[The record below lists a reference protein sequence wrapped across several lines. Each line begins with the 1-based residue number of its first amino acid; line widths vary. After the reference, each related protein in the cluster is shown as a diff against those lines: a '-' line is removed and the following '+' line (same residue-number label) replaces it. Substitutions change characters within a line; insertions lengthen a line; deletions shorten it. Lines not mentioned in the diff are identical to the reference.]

1 MSEQVLTSNEIFC
14 WQRGVTPLH
23 LACRHGHTQV
33 VRLLVDHG
41 GDVNLPSRGGV
52 CSLHLAARCGH
63 SHVVELLL
71 DKGEF
76 YMHLPFVYFKLFFSV
91 SQVCWQLLNGVS
103 KKMSDVKAAILISWN
118 QLILTNLTY
127 IKQSSLT
134 DIASFP
140 NWKWPWYYSI
150 LYTHRSGNAQ
160 DAVVLQLCYWGR
172 PLRPSSN
179 SCYATAHDGCWAIRY
194 QMRSLGNMLH

>member
-76 YMHLPFVYFKLFFSV
+76 YMHLPFVYFRLFSV
-91 SQVCWQLLNGVS
+91 SQFCWQLLNGVS
-103 KKMSDVKAAILISWN
+103 KKMSDVKDAILVSWN

-127 IKQSSLT
+127 IKQTYLT
-134 DIASFP
+134 DFQTQNGLGITLFFIHTGQEMP
-140 NWKWPWYYSI
+140 K
-150 LYTHRSGNAQ
+150 T
-160 DAVVLQLCYWGR
+160 QLCCSFVIEGR